1 MESILLR
8 YAGAMTQQAQK
19 AQSYRRMVNRIN
31 KIITG
36 LQRIGIAFGPMQLLT
51 VPGRRTGQS
60 RTFPIA
66 VIPLAGGRYIMQAF
80 PNAAWV
86 ANARAADTVRLTRG
100 RRSSTVRLV
109 EVPVEQRRPL
119 LREVVETQPASAAR
133 RLVTNGLAAAPT
145 PDAVAAAADRIA
157 VFRVQ
162 PV

>member
-1 MESILLR
+1 MA
-8 YAGAMTQQAQK
+8 YDVQK

-31 KIITG
+31 KMITG

-51 VPGRRTGQS
+51 VTGRRSGQP

-66 VIPLAGGRYIMQAF
+66 VIPLAGDRYIMQAF

-86 ANARAADTVRLTRG
+86 ANARASDTVTLTRG

-109 EVPVEQRRPL
+109 EVPVDERRPL
-119 LREVVETQPASAAR
+119 LREVVESQPASAAE
-133 RLVTNGLAAAPT
+133 RLVTNGLAEAPT

-157 VFRVQ
+157 VFRIETV
-162 PV
+162 